1 MQFTPI
7 LCLNSPN
14 FVNIEN
20 MLYKKN
26 FHHYVSIYTISYRFV
41 AHEILYRMVYNNMD
55 FVAATRKY

>member
-1 MQFTPI
+1 
-7 LCLNSPN
+7 
-14 FVNIEN
+14 